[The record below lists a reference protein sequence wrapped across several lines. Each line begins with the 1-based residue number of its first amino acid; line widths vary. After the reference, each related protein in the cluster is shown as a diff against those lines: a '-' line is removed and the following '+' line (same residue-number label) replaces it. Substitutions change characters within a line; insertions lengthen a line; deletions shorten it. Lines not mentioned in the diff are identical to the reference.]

1 MNQENLLTS
10 FCNTHDLEN
19 LVKGPTCFK
28 GENPTC
34 IDVILSNEPN
44 RFKSTINV
52 NCSLSD
58 FHNIVCTATKLQCP
72 PEYDRKLFYRSYRK
86 FNEES
91 YTEDL
96 QNMPLSVCD
105 VFDDIDDKVWCFH
118 KLVTDVMDIN
128 APVKC
133 KVIDK
138 PSVPYMNG
146 SLRRNIHYRNM
157 LRNKYRRGLVTWE
170 TYRKQRNLTTA
181 MYKRSKLTYFRERCE
196 GGPRNQS
203 FWKTIRPFMANKSG
217 PNRNKIIL
225 NEDNNIITD
234 DKEICEIFN
243 KYFISVADG
252 IGFPDGLPANY
263 NTKDGFQNIIGTH
276 ESHSSILEIKK
287 NVLHTENDFSFTHV
301 NQSDVQKIMESL
313 NTRKAHG
320 FDGMPAKLLKLSA
333 PILAGELSRLIN
345 DSIDA
350 CSFPDMFKLAVVSS
364 QFKKIDNLIKS
375 NYRPVSILIVMSKV
389 YERVMAN
396 QLLAYFENIFSPLLS
411 AFRKNY
417 GCQSTLLNMVQHF
430 KNCID
435 NGQFVGCIGMDL
447 SKAFDCLPHRLTI
460 CKLRA
465 YGASRNACTLLA
477 SYLYCRKQRVKI
489 SNECSDWGVITKGI
503 PQGSILGPLIFNIF
517 LNDIFY
523 FAKECCMFNYADD
536 NYISVNHKELKLVRD
551 ALEEESKVM
560 VEWFN
565 SNSLQANPCK
575 FQGILFKG
583 AKKVNDFR
591 VYVEGTE
598 IEFQSEIDVLGVCI
612 DDDMNFNS
620 HVNNVCKKAGKQ
632 VSALQRLTGVL
643 DHKSRMAIYQSFVM
657 ANFDYCPLVWFFTSR
672 SSISK
677 LEKIQERAL
686 RFVLKDSVSCY
697 DELISKAKMDAFRV
711 SAVKKMAT
719 EVFKILNH
727 ISPGYFEN
735 YFQKARNP
743 YNLRDNNKLVQPM
756 KLTTSHGI
764 KSFQYYGAHLWNSLP
779 TDIKSAVSI
788 SQFKGLIRKWS
799 GPDCKCSVCIMILW

>member
-1 MNQENLLTS
+1 MFPNDRS
-10 FCNTHDLEN
+10 HRNTAEVRRVEDN
-19 LVKGPTCFK
+19 VTR
-28 GENPTC
+28 
-34 IDVILSNEPN
+34 
-44 RFKSTINV
+44 RF
-52 NCSLSD
+52 
-58 FHNIVCTATKLQCP
+58 H
-72 PEYDRKLFYRSYRK
+72 
-86 FNEES
+86 
-91 YTEDL
+91 
-96 QNMPLSVCD
+96 
-105 VFDDIDDKVWCFH
+105 
-118 KLVTDVMDIN
+118 
-128 APVKC
+128 
-133 KVIDK
+133 
-138 PSVPYMNG
+138 
-146 SLRRNIHYRNM
+146 SLRAANLWRLWHVIQPASPNSIGVGAKRWTSTLHMQWLGCYHERYSTGLNI
-157 LRNKYRRGLVTWE
+157 
-170 TYRKQRNLTTA
+170 
-181 MYKRSKLTYFRERCE
+181 RS
-196 GGPRNQS
+196 
-203 FWKTIRPFMANKSG
+203 
-217 PNRNKIIL
+217 
-225 NEDNNIITD
+225 
-234 DKEICEIFN
+234 
-243 KYFISVADG
+243 
-252 IGFPDGLPANY
+252 
-263 NTKDGFQNIIGTH
+263 
-276 ESHSSILEIKK
+276 
-287 NVLHTENDFSFTHV
+287 
-301 NQSDVQKIMESL
+301 
-313 NTRKAHG
+313 
-320 FDGMPAKLLKLSA
+320 
-333 PILAGELSRLIN
+333 
-345 DSIDA
+345 
-350 CSFPDMFKLAVVSS
+350 
-364 QFKKIDNLIKS
+364 
-375 NYRPVSILIVMSKV
+375 
-389 YERVMAN
+389 
-396 QLLAYFENIFSPLLS
+396 AYFQ
-411 AFRKNY
+411 Y
-417 GCQSTLLNMVQHF
+417 
-430 KNCID
+430 
-435 NGQFVGCIGMDL
+435 
-447 SKAFDCLPHRLTI
+447 
-460 CKLRA
+460 
-465 YGASRNACTLLA
+465 
-477 SYLYCRKQRVKI
+477 
-489 SNECSDWGVITKGI
+489 
-503 PQGSILGPLIFNIF
+503 F

-551 ALEEESKVM
+551 ALEEESKIM

-575 FQGILFKG
+575 FQGILFKD

-719 EVFKILNH
+719 EVFKILNY

>member
-1 MNQENLLTS
+1 
-10 FCNTHDLEN
+10 
-19 LVKGPTCFK
+19 
-28 GENPTC
+28 
-34 IDVILSNEPN
+34 
-44 RFKSTINV
+44 
-52 NCSLSD
+52 
-58 FHNIVCTATKLQCP
+58 
-72 PEYDRKLFYRSYRK
+72 
-86 FNEES
+86 
-91 YTEDL
+91 
-96 QNMPLSVCD
+96 
-105 VFDDIDDKVWCFH
+105 
-118 KLVTDVMDIN
+118 
-128 APVKC
+128 
-133 KVIDK
+133 
-138 PSVPYMNG
+138 
-146 SLRRNIHYRNM
+146 
-157 LRNKYRRGLVTWE
+157 
-170 TYRKQRNLTTA
+170 
-181 MYKRSKLTYFRERCE
+181 
-196 GGPRNQS
+196 
-203 FWKTIRPFMANKSG
+203 
-217 PNRNKIIL
+217 
-225 NEDNNIITD
+225 
-234 DKEICEIFN
+234 
-243 KYFISVADG
+243 
-252 IGFPDGLPANY
+252 
-263 NTKDGFQNIIGTH
+263 
-276 ESHSSILEIKK
+276 
-287 NVLHTENDFSFTHV
+287 
-301 NQSDVQKIMESL
+301 MESL

-333 PILAGELSRLIN
+333 PNLAGELSRLIN

-411 AFRKNY
+411 AFRKNH

-465 YGASRNACTLLA
+465 YGASRSACALLA

-489 SNECSDWGVITKGI
+489 SHECSDWGVITKGI

-523 FAKECCMFNYADD
+523 FAKECYMFNYADD

-551 ALEEESKVM
+551 ALEEESKIM

-632 VSALQRLTGVL
+632 VSALQRLTGML
-643 DHKSRMAIYQSFVM
+643 EQKSRMAIYQSFVM

-677 LEKIQERAL
+677 FEKSRKGPCDLYWKILSHAMTKSY
-686 RFVLKDSVSCY
+686 LKQRWM
-697 DELISKAKMDAFRV
+697 LLG
-711 SAVKKMAT
+711 SAQWKKMAT

-779 TDIKSAVSI
+779 VDIKSAVSI
-788 SQFKGLIRKWS
+788 LQFKGLIRKWS

>member
-1 MNQENLLTS
+1 
-10 FCNTHDLEN
+10 
-19 LVKGPTCFK
+19 
-28 GENPTC
+28 
-34 IDVILSNEPN
+34 
-44 RFKSTINV
+44 
-52 NCSLSD
+52 
-58 FHNIVCTATKLQCP
+58 
-72 PEYDRKLFYRSYRK
+72 
-86 FNEES
+86 
-91 YTEDL
+91 
-96 QNMPLSVCD
+96 MPLSVCD

-118 KLVTDVMDIN
+118 KLVTDIMDIN

-138 PSVPYMNG
+138 PSVPYING

-263 NTKDGFQNIIGTH
+263 NTKDGFQDIIGTH

-301 NQSDVQKIMESL
+301 NQSDVQKITESL

-396 QLLAYFENIFSPLLS
+396 QLLAYFENIFPPLLS
-411 AFRKNY
+411 AFRKN
-417 GCQSTLLNMVQHF
+417 
-430 KNCID
+430 
-435 NGQFVGCIGMDL
+435 
-447 SKAFDCLPHRLTI
+447 
-460 CKLRA
+460 
-465 YGASRNACTLLA
+465 
-477 SYLYCRKQRVKI
+477 
-489 SNECSDWGVITKGI
+489 
-503 PQGSILGPLIFNIF
+503 
-517 LNDIFY
+517 
-523 FAKECCMFNYADD
+523 
-536 NYISVNHKELKLVRD
+536 
-551 ALEEESKVM
+551 
-560 VEWFN
+560 
-565 SNSLQANPCK
+565 
-575 FQGILFKG
+575 
-583 AKKVNDFR
+583 
-591 VYVEGTE
+591 
-598 IEFQSEIDVLGVCI
+598 
-612 DDDMNFNS
+612 
-620 HVNNVCKKAGKQ
+620 
-632 VSALQRLTGVL
+632 
-643 DHKSRMAIYQSFVM
+643 
-657 ANFDYCPLVWFFTSR
+657 
-672 SSISK
+672 
-677 LEKIQERAL
+677 
-686 RFVLKDSVSCY
+686 
-697 DELISKAKMDAFRV
+697 
-711 SAVKKMAT
+711 
-719 EVFKILNH
+719 
-727 ISPGYFEN
+727 
-735 YFQKARNP
+735 
-743 YNLRDNNKLVQPM
+743 
-756 KLTTSHGI
+756 
-764 KSFQYYGAHLWNSLP
+764 
-779 TDIKSAVSI
+779 
-788 SQFKGLIRKWS
+788 
-799 GPDCKCSVCIMILW
+799 